1 MNESFETV
9 ATVIGER
16 VAIIGSRPER
26 VEGRLTEASWARRAR
41 VFSYV
46 ESLARRSKSTVIVTG
61 DADGADH
68 WAADAAR
75 KYGLQVVVKPA
86 DWKKHGKG
94 AGMIRN
100 KYIVDDADRIVAF
113 LAGDTR
119 GSLNTISLAE
129 KSGKPVEVVR

>member
-46 ESLARRSKSTVIVTG
+46 ESLARRSKSTVIV
-61 DADGADH
+61 A
-68 WAADAAR
+68 
-75 KYGLQVVVKPA
+75 
-86 DWKKHGKG
+86 
-94 AGMIRN
+94 
-100 KYIVDDADRIVAF
+100 
-113 LAGDTR
+113 
-119 GSLNTISLAE
+119 GSLYLVGAIRALLVHDPGLEPDPA
-129 KSGKPVEVVR
+129 